1 MSDPVT
7 GNVPDELTEIGAQAV
22 ERLLQAFPIGK
33 DSGYLGWGATSED
46 LARAALAVVLPV
58 VRQQIAA
65 EITSSDATA
74 AVADV
79 FVDAV
84 PFADWTEVTRYA
96 QEAATRIA
104 VRVVRG
110 EP

>member
-1 MSDPVT
+1 VSDPVT

-58 VRQQIAA
+58 VRRQIAD
-65 EITSSDATA
+65 EIEALKPQHSQQPPGFYSGVA
-74 AVADV
+74 A
-79 FVDAV
+79 
-84 PFADWTEVTRYA
+84 
-96 QEAATRIA
+96 AA
-104 VRVVRG
+104 RVVRG